1 MPPSDS
7 YPPLEGERRSPKR
20 SGGERG
26 GVSFIR
32 DSSSQLRGPYTAL
45 GLAVALTVGVL
56 DQVSKLWLLYGF
68 DLADRGP
75 VALAPVVD
83 LVLVRNFG
91 ISYGWFQWLGG
102 SARWALVGLTAAA
115 VVFLLAW
122 LARAGSRLSG
132 VALGLI
138 IGGAIG
144 NAIDRVAQGG
154 AVIDF
159 VRLHAVIGGLDR
171 DWYVFNLA
179 DAAIVAGVVGLL
191 YESVRPDRAAKVP

>member
-1 MPPSDS
+1 
-7 YPPLEGERRSPKR
+7 
-20 SGGERG
+20 
-26 GVSFIR
+26 VSRVR
-32 DSSSQLRGPYTAL
+32 DSLSQLRGPFTPL
-45 GLAVALTVGVL
+45 GLAAALTIGVL
-56 DQVSKLWLLYGF
+56 DQASKLWLLYGF
-68 DLADRGP
+68 DLAERGR

-102 SARWALVGLTAAA
+102 SARWALVALTAAA

-122 LARAGSRLSG
+122 LARAGSRISG
-132 VALGLI
+132 LALGLI

-159 VRLHAVIGGLDR
+159 IRLHAVIGGVDR

-179 DAAIVAGVVGLL
+179 DAAIVAGVAGLL

>member
-1 MPPSDS
+1 MPLSNAVLP
-7 YPPLEGERRSPKR
+7 
-20 SGGERG
+20 
-26 GVSFIR
+26 R
-32 DSSSQLRGPYTAL
+32 DLLSQWRGPFTAL
-45 GLAVALTVGVL
+45 GLATAAVVCLL
-56 DQVSKLWLLYGF
+56 DQASKLWLLYGF
-68 DLADRGP
+68 DLAERGR
-75 VALAPVVD
+75 VALAPVVE
-83 LVLVRNFG
+83 LVLVRNYG

-102 SARWALVGLTAAA
+102 SARWALIALTAAA

-132 VALGLI
+132 LALGLI

-159 VRLHAVIGGLDR
+159 IRLHAVIGGVDR
-171 DWYVFNLA
+171 DWYVFNVA
-179 DAAIVAGVVGLL
+179 DAAIVAGVAGLL

>member
-1 MPPSDS
+1 M
-7 YPPLEGERRSPKR
+7 
-20 SGGERG
+20 
-26 GVSFIR
+26 R
-32 DSSSQLRGPYTAL
+32 DSLSHLRGPFTPL
-45 GLAVALTVGVL
+45 GLATALSVLVL
-56 DQVSKLWLLYGF
+56 DQASKLWLLYGF
-68 DLADRGP
+68 DLAARGR
-75 VALAPVVD
+75 VALAPVAD
-83 LVLVRNFG
+83 LVLVRNYG

-132 VALGLI
+132 LALGLI
-138 IGGAIG
+138 IGGALG
-144 NAIDRVAQGG
+144 NVVDRIAQGG

-159 VRLHAVIGGLDR
+159 VRLHAIVGGIDR

-179 DAAIVAGVVGLL
+179 DAAIVAGVIGLL

>member
-1 MPPSDS
+1 VSLIHDS
-7 YPPLEGERRSPKR
+7 LSH
-20 SGGERG
+20 
-26 GVSFIR
+26 F
-32 DSSSQLRGPYTAL
+32 RGPHTAL
-45 GLAVALTVGVL
+45 GLAAALIVGVL

-68 DLADRGP
+68 DLADRGR

-83 LVLVRNFG
+83 LVLVRNYG

-102 SARWALVGLTAAA
+102 SARWALVALTAAA

-132 VALGLI
+132 LALGLI

-159 VRLHAVIGGLDR
+159 VRLHAVVGGIDR

-179 DAAIVAGVVGLL
+179 DAAIVAGVAGLL

>member
-1 MPPSDS
+1 VTAFSP
-7 YPPLEGERRSPKR
+7 GEQM
-20 SGGERG
+20 
-26 GVSFIR
+26 R
-32 DSSSQLRGPYTAL
+32 DLLSHVRGPYTAL
-45 GLAVALTVGVL
+45 GLAAALSVGVL
-56 DQVSKLWLLYGF
+56 DQASKLWLLYGF
-68 DLADRGP
+68 DLADRGR

-102 SARWALVGLTAAA
+102 STRWALVALTAAA
-115 VVFLLAW
+115 VVFLLGW
-122 LARAGSRLSG
+122 LAHAGSRLSG
-132 VALGLI
+132 LALGLI
-138 IGGAIG
+138 IGGALG

-159 VRLHAVIGGLDR
+159 IRLHAVVGGVDR

-179 DAAIVAGVVGLL
+179 DAAIVAGVAGLL

>member
-1 MPPSDS
+1 MNSAMPPSDRLTA
-7 YPPLEGERRSPKR
+7 PEQGEKM
-20 SGGERG
+20 
-26 GVSFIR
+26 R
-32 DSSSQLRGPYTAL
+32 DLLSQVRGPFTPL
-45 GLAVALTVGVL
+45 GLAAALIVGAL
-56 DQVSKLWLLYGF
+56 DQASKLWLLYGF
-68 DLADRGP
+68 DLADRGR

-102 SARWALVGLTAAA
+102 SARWALVALTIAA

-132 VALGLI
+132 LALGVI

-159 VRLHAVIGGLDR
+159 IRLHAVIGGVDR
-171 DWYVFNLA
+171 DWYVFNVA
-179 DAAIVAGVVGLL
+179 DAAIVAGVAGLL

>member
-1 MPPSDS
+1 MRFAMPPSDRLTA
-7 YPPLEGERRSPKR
+7 PGKGEQMRDLLSHV
-20 SGGERG
+20 RG
-26 GVSFIR
+26 RFTS
-32 DSSSQLRGPYTAL
+32 L
-45 GLAVALTVGVL
+45 GLATALIVCVA
-56 DQVSKLWLLYGF
+56 DQASKLWLLYGF
-68 DLADRGP
+68 DLADRGR
-75 VALAPVVD
+75 VALAPMVD

-102 SARWALVGLTAAA
+102 SARWALIALTAAA

-132 VALGLI
+132 LALGLI

-144 NAIDRVAQGG
+144 NAVDRVAQGG

-159 VRLHAVIGGLDR
+159 IRLHVMVGGVDR

-179 DAAIVAGVVGLL
+179 DAAIVAGVAGLL

>member
-1 MPPSDS
+1 M
-7 YPPLEGERRSPKR
+7 
-20 SGGERG
+20 
-26 GVSFIR
+26 R
-32 DSSSQLRGPYTAL
+32 DLLSHVRGPFTQL
-45 GLAVALTVGVL
+45 GLTAALIVGIL
-56 DQVSKLWLLYGF
+56 DQGSKLWLLYGF
-68 DLADRGP
+68 DLAGRGR
-75 VALAPVVD
+75 VVLAPVVD
-83 LVLVRNFG
+83 LVLVRNYG

-102 SARWALVGLTAAA
+102 SARWALVALTAAA

-132 VALGLI
+132 LSLGLI

-159 VRLHAVIGGLDR
+159 VRLHAVIGGADR
-171 DWYVFNLA
+171 DWYVFNVA
-179 DAAIVAGVVGLL
+179 DAAIVAGVIGLL

>member
-1 MPPSDS
+1 MPPSDTV
-7 YPPLEGERRSPKR
+7 P
-20 SGGERG
+20 
-26 GVSFIR
+26 IR
-32 DSSSQLRGPYTAL
+32 DSSSHIRGPFTGLGVATAL
-45 GLAVALTVGVL
+45 VVCAL
-56 DQVSKLWLLYGF
+56 DQALKLWLLDGF
-68 DLADRGP
+68 DLAGRGR
-75 VALAPVVD
+75 VVLAPVVD
-83 LVLVRNFG
+83 LVLVRNYG

-102 SARWALVGLTAAA
+102 STPWALIALTAAA

-132 VALGLI
+132 LALGLI

-144 NAIDRVAQGG
+144 NAIDRVLQGG

-159 VRLHAVIGGLDR
+159 VRLHAVIGGVDR
-171 DWYVFNLA
+171 DWYVFNVA